1 MRGIS
6 SLRVSCRVLSLEQQV
21 RLEEWIRTVLWES
34 QLPEH
39 SGETHGSPLEVL
51 RCKGMF
57 GTQSGQTF
65 VLQGVRNLYELEP
78 LVGGNLGLPE
88 HGKLV
93 FIGKGL
99 DDTVRKSLEKIVQ

>member
-1 MRGIS
+1 
-6 SLRVSCRVLSLEQQV
+6 VLSPEQLK

-39 SGETHGSPLEVL
+39 PAGFHGGPLEVL

-57 GTQSGQTF
+57 GTQSGQTY

-78 LVGGNLGLPE
+78 LVGDDVGLPE

-93 FIGKGL
+93 LIGKGL
-99 DDTVRKSLEKIVQ
+99 DDTVRKSLESVIH